1 MFVNREDAGRQPGR
15 ELCRLPL
22 RDPLVL
28 AIPRGGVVT
37 GAAIARE
44 LCAELDLQP

>member
-28 AIPRGGVVT
+28 AIPRGGGVT
-37 GAAIARE
+37 GAAVARR
-44 LCAELDLQP
+44 LSVELDVQP